1 MPRYAS
7 EAEHHAKRRQNGT
20 RRAAAEGQ
28 RERSLQAWRSQ
39 KKEPKGH
46 VMNQKS
52 SDLRGWSPVRL
63 RPQPVGQHPERQRVI
78 ESGSGDIEHAY

>member
-1 MPRYAS
+1 MLNADRTAPVEPLQRGR
-7 EAEHHAKRRQNGT
+7 ENGSL
-20 RRAAAEGQ
+20 RA
-28 RERSLQAWRSQ
+28 WPWQ
-39 KKEPKGH
+39 KKQPKGH